1 MGGGQ
6 QAACSFANKFIIR
19 MQDGTL
25 QTVMQATAADVR
37 VGDRVWVD
45 SNGVQRY

>member
-1 MGGGQ
+1 
-6 QAACSFANKFIIR
+6 

-25 QTVMQATAADVR
+25 QTVTQVTPIDVR

-45 SNGVQRY
+45 SNGVRRY